1 MPPLLTQIARVSD
14 GLPLV
19 AIQTPAPGIPVTP
32 QDQQQA
38 KELLRKI
45 TTGANKMSISAG
57 DKVFCYMTR
66 DSLCFLVMTE
76 SKYPKRL
83 AFLYLDEVCDLFLQ
97 QLVTEFGNSVS
108 TGVQCHGVVAE
119 SCLWCHVTTEEI
131 STETLH
137 AWSVSLLDHCS
148 HITVVVS
155 IPTQFLSLAMSQ
167 WRGEVDQTA
176 RPFRFIH
183 YDPIIQ
189 RKQKE
194 FQDERQQRSKLND
207 DLSEIQSIM
216 KKNITDILDRGE
228 KLDNVQNI
236 SQDLMSKSSNF
247 KWGTRKLTLQ
257 ARIQQYAPIAVIVFI
272 VLFVIYVKFFW

>member
-1 MPPLLTQIARVSD
+1 MPPLLTQIARLSD

-19 AIQTPAPGIPVTP
+19 ALMTPGPSLPVTP

-38 KELLRKI
+38 KQLVRKI
-45 TTGANKMSISAG
+45 TSSQTKMSIDANDG
-57 DKVFCYMTR
+57 KTFCYMTR
-66 DSLCFLVMTE
+66 ESLCFLVMTE

-83 AFLYLDEVCDLFLQ
+83 AFLYLDEICDLFLQ
-97 QLVTEFGNSVS
+97 QLVSEFGNN
-108 TGVQCHGVVAE
+108 
-119 SCLWCHVTTEEI
+119 
-131 STETLH
+131 
-137 AWSVSLLDHCS
+137 
-148 HITVVVS
+148 
-155 IPTQFLSLAMSQ
+155 
-167 WRGEVDQTA
+167 WRGEIDQTA

-183 YDPIIQ
+183 YDPAVQ

-194 FQDERQQRSKLND
+194 FQDERLQRSKLND

-257 ARIQQYAPIAVIVFI
+257 ARIQQYAPIIVIVLI
-272 VLFVIYVKFFW
+272 VLFVVYVKFFW

>member
-1 MPPLLTQIARVSD
+1 MPPLLTQIARLSD

-19 AIQTPAPGIPVTP
+19 ALMTPGPSLPVTP

-38 KELLRKI
+38 KQLVRKI
-45 TTGANKMSISAG
+45 TSSQTKMSIDANDG
-57 DKVFCYMTR
+57 KTFCYMTR
-66 DSLCFLVMTE
+66 ESLCFLVMTE

-83 AFLYLDEVCDLFLQ
+83 AS
-97 QLVTEFGNSVS
+97 G
-108 TGVQCHGVVAE
+108 GG
-119 SCLWCHVTTEEI
+119 EI
-131 STETLH
+131 
-137 AWSVSLLDHCS
+137 
-148 HITVVVS
+148 
-155 IPTQFLSLAMSQ
+155 
-167 WRGEVDQTA
+167 DQTA

-183 YDPIIQ
+183 YDPAVQ

-194 FQDERQQRSKLND
+194 FQDERLQRSKLND

-257 ARIQQYAPIAVIVFI
+257 ARIQQYAPIIVIVLI
-272 VLFVIYVKFFW
+272 VLFVVYVKFFW